1 MKILIIEDEPGLR
14 EGMKDYLIDAGNVC
28 EAASDFYEAIQ
39 KIQLYR
45 YDCIILDITLP
56 GGSGLQVL
64 EMLKHDKLPD
74 GVLIVSAK
82 NALPDRLSGLK
93 LGADDYLTKPFH
105 LSELLARV
113 EAIVR
118 RRSFN
123 GSPFLEFNEI
133 RIDLDGKQVT
143 VNGKAVHLSR
153 RDYMLLLYLIANKN
167 KIVSKNAIAEHLW
180 GDDIDMV
187 DRYDFIYTHIKN
199 LRRKLMDAG
208 CKDYIQ
214 SAYGMG
220 YKFSDK

>member
-14 EGMKDYLIDAGNVC
+14 EGMRDYLTDAGNIC
-28 EAASDFYEAIQ
+28 ETASGFYEAIQ

-45 YDCIILDITLP
+45 YDCIILDIMLP

-118 RRSFN
+118 RRAFD

-133 RIDLDGKQVT
+133 RIDLDGKQVS
-143 VNGKAVHLSR
+143 VKGKAVRLSR
-153 RDYMLLLYLIANKN
+153 RDYMLLLYLIANKS

-180 GDDIDMV
+180 GDDIDMA

-199 LRRKLMDAG
+199 LRKKLMDAG